1 MPRWRFDKAKARR
14 AIDFIS
20 RLRQHIG
27 SWAGRP
33 LKLLPWQ
40 RKIISDVFGWVD
52 ESGKRRYRTVWVEVP
67 RKNGKTT
74 LAAAIALYL
83 LYADEEDGAEIYSA
97 AADREQAAIVFEAAR
112 AMVEQAPHLADY
124 SHIYRREILFP
135 RRRNRWKVLSSDAST
150 KHGLNVHGAVIDEVH
165 AHHSRELW
173 DVLVT
178 GTGARRQPLV
188 VAITTAGVAEDGHIA
203 WEMHQ
208 YATGVLRGAIKDERF
223 YAAVYSYE
231 GDDWNKPRAWRKA
244 NPSYGHTVTRE
255 YLEAAAKAASR
266 SPAAVDVFRQLH
278 LNVWRRQHYAT
289 WLSLDDWDACKSEI
303 DWSSYRGREC
313 YAGLDLSAVRDLTA
327 LCLLF
332 PEPWGGYTARWRY
345 WCPSE
350 TIYER
355 SRRDRVPYDQWAAR
369 GWLCPTAGNC
379 VDYDRVRHD
388 ILEFARQYRIVEV
401 AIDRYFQGLQLA
413 GQLMD
418 DGLDV
423 VSFGQG
429 YLSMSGPAKEF
440 ERLVLGRLLR
450 HEGDPVTRWAAQHCV
465 AESDPAGNIKPSKRR
480 SREKI
485 DGIVACVMALGR
497 AMIRDPGGGGQSVYE
512 ERGILAV

>member
-1 MPRWRFDKAKARR
+1 MARWHFDKSKAKR
-14 AIDFIS
+14 ALQFIS

-27 SWAGRP
+27 PWAGQP

-40 RKIISDVFGWVD
+40 RRIISDVFGWVD
-52 ESGKRRYRTVWVEVP
+52 EHGLRRYRTVWIEVP

-83 LYADEEDGAEIYSA
+83 LYADDEDGAEIYSA

-112 AMVEQAPHLADY
+112 AMVEQAPALADH
-124 SHIYRREILFP
+124 SMIYRREIHFP

-165 AHHSRELW
+165 AHQGRELW
-173 DVLVT
+173 DVLTT

-188 VAITTAGVAEDGHIA
+188 VAITTAGVAEDGNVA
-203 WEMHQ
+203 WEMHR
-208 YATGVLRGAIKDERF
+208 YAEGVASGAIRDERF
-223 YAAVYSYE
+223 YPVLYKYDGE
-231 GDDWNKPRAWRKA
+231 DWDKPRAWRKA

-255 YLEAAAKAASR
+255 YLEAAARAARR
-266 SPAAVDVFRQLH
+266 SPAATEAFRQLH
-278 LNVWRRQHYAT
+278 LNVWRSQHYAT
-289 WLSLDDWDACKSEI
+289 WLNLSDWDACRRDI
-303 DWSSYRGREC
+303 DWSEYRGREC

-332 PEPWGGYTARWRY
+332 PEECGGYTARWIY
-345 WCPSE
+345 WCPAE
-350 TIYER
+350 TVYQR
-355 SRRDRVPYDQWAAR
+355 AKTDRVPYDQWAAE
-369 GWLCPTAGNC
+369 GWLRLTPGNC
-379 VDYDRVRHD
+379 VDYDRVRAD
-388 ILEFARQYRIVEV
+388 VLEFAREYRIVEL
-401 AIDRYFQGLQLA
+401 ALDRYFQGLQLA
-413 GQLMD
+413 GQLVD

-429 YLSMSGPAKEF
+429 FLSMSGPSKEL
-440 ERLVLGRLLR
+440 ERLILGGHIR
-450 HEGDPVTRWAAQHCV
+450 HEGDPVTRWAVQHCV

-497 AMIRDPGGGGQSVYE
+497 AMLRDRGGGGSSVYE
-512 ERGILAV
+512 DRGLLVI